1 MRRPERKALL
11 AFYWGTAME
20 ESLLN
25 KAFRLA
31 PLTSAAGIAY
41 GLEHAPKF
49 TINLLNGLFFAAATD
64 YHAQLEDQA
73 FAHRLSALMA
83 TCGPWRYGPETAS
96 QSRASLERLPA
107 TDPAVTLLDPYYF
120 DHTMVY
126 FDDGYRE
133 GNSQLFTHAYRLHPC
148 GVFALNYDPR
158 IDDDSTLV
166 ESAICIAF
174 LRGSDLWGKAFLFNA
189 MWQEGLP
196 LGQSCAFEMPRWGLL
211 RRAVAAE
218 GVNPILLMLQSLCEQ
233 AVTTGAATRP
243 EVEVV
248 IRRCG
253 GAESLPTPVERGF
266 PNLVRTVWFGA
277 EPFPA
282 LDFELQLIGADFRQ
296 RKVSV
301 PPWFRPSRAEFAGTG
316 R

>member
-1 MRRPERKALL
+1 VGRPDQKALL
-11 AFYWGTAME
+11 AFYWRIAMEE

-49 TINLLNGLFFAAATD
+49 TISLLNGLLFAAATE
-64 YHAQLEDQA
+64 YHTQLEDRA
-73 FAHRLSALMA
+73 FAHQLAALMA
-83 TCGPWRYGPETAS
+83 SCGPWRHGPDTAS
-96 QSRASLERLPA
+96 
-107 TDPAVTLLDPYYF
+107 
-120 DHTMVY
+120 
-126 FDDGYRE
+126 
-133 GNSQLFTHAYRLHPC
+133 HAYRLHPC

-158 IDDDSTLV
+158 RDDDSTLV

-174 LRGSDLWGKAFLFNA
+174 LRGTDLRGKPLLFNA
-189 MWQEGLP
+189 MWHEGLP
-196 LGQSCAFEMPRWGLL
+196 LGQSCAFEMPRWGIL
-211 RRAVAAE
+211 RRAVELE
-218 GVNPILLMLQSLCEQ
+218 GANPILLMLQSLCEQ
-233 AVTTGAATRP
+233 AVTTGAATRT
-243 EVEVV
+243 EAEVV

-253 GAESLPTPVERGF
+253 GAETLPTPVERGF
-266 PNLVRTVWFGA
+266 PNLARTVWFGA

-301 PPWFRPSRAEFAGTG
+301 PLWFRPSRAEFAGSG
-316 R
+316 Q